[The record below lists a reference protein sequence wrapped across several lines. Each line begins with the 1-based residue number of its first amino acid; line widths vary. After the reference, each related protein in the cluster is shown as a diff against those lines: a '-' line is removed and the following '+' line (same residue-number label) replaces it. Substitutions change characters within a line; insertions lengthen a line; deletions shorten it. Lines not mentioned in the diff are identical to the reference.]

1 MQMSGFLRRFRTS
14 SDPIN
19 ARQLA
24 RELFAACVKAS
35 RVLTGASGAAG
46 MGRAPALLRE
56 TLAYGLCALDLQLQQ
71 RQPRE
76 RKALMAEVR
85 LECGDLL
92 RSHCGVAAANPGNR
106 PAITTNDS
114 EACHFDAGY
123 ALLATGAS
131 LRTAKLEA
139 FVRFKELTGLESD
152 ILVGGGSNLA
162 SLVFYVAVHAT
173 AFDGALADLQ
183 TRHRL
188 QQAARESCR
197 FLEATVRE
205 SLASGVEPPPNA
217 AAARLETHSAPGLTR
232 G

>member
-1 MQMSGFLRRFRTS
+1 MSGFLRRFRTS
-14 SDPIN
+14 SDPID

-35 RVLTGASGAAG
+35 SVLTRASGAAG
-46 MGRAPALLRE
+46 WGRAQALLRE
-56 TLAYGLCALDLQLQQ
+56 TLAYGLCALELQLQQ
-71 RQPRE
+71 HQPRE
-76 RKALMAEVR
+76 RADVMAEVR
-85 LECGDLL
+85 LECGELL
-92 RSHCGVAAANPGNR
+92 RAHCGVATAKPGNR
-106 PAITTNDS
+106 PAIPARDS
-114 EACHFDAGY
+114 EVCHFEASY

-131 LRTAKLEA
+131 TRRGKLEA

-173 AFDGALADLQ
+173 VFDGALADLQ

-217 AAARLETHSAPGLTR
+217 AAARLETHSARSLTR